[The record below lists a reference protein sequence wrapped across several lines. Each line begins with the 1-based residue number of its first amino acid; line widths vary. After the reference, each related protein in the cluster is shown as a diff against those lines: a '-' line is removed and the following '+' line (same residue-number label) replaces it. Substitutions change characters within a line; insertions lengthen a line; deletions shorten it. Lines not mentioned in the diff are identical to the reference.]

1 MSLRNKCTVLIKHT
15 GTCISVLK
23 VLARVKKEFLISRR
37 SDKAFQEL
45 SFTKYSTKKY
55 YFSAKLLD
63 VEVLLF

>member
-1 MSLRNKCTVLIKHT
+1 MSLRYKCTVLIKHT

-23 VLARVKKEFLISRR
+23 VSARVKKEFLISRR

-45 SFTKYSTKKY
+45 SFTKYSTTKY

-63 VEVLLF
+63 VEV